1 MNEKCR
7 QLGSE
12 LAEVKELR
20 GDFARELEVGV
31 RSGDLN
37 GEELSNLRDVIN
49 ALLKGDTELA
59 KLRENMVSPGLEHL
73 KLREQYDAQ
82 VKVAWK
88 SGLFGLSPENRKRL
102 LTEDKDGRLS
112 GLSEPLLNIIAGS
125 RNSLKNLN
133 IPGLDFKF
141 EVDELPV
148 IERTGQ
154 KYPMPGWKEVQKILR
169 KPENR
174 EIIKEKSAQGFTQML
189 LVPFGCDLQIMAQK
203 FKTRVKE
210 LDEEGLNP
218 DGSSN
223 PQKGIFGAGGEKVE
237 FERDDDDNDS
247 VNIWESWDESQM
259 VYYPKKYDKKDHGG
273 ITKEDAIQIN
283 GAWQICFVEDL
294 EKMAVI
300 PEGADD
306 QKDVIGGRRRMDRK
320 GSFIKA
326 EFKDNPN
333 EPRISEY
340 KSAMDDKEKLTNPNA
355 YEHEIGFTP
364 EKYLWMQLTSLLAKE
379 KPVLMDYE
387 NNEWRGTYLTSCYN
401 DVFDHVP
408 IAFWNEPRRW
418 IILGGKVP
426 GSLVFD
432 CGARS
437 SVDISR

>member
-1 MNEKCR
+1 MDYELRMNNGKCR

-12 LAEVKELR
+12 LAELKGLR
-20 GDFARELEVGV
+20 DDFAREFEV
-31 RSGDLN
+31 RKASGDLN
-37 GEELSNLRDVIN
+37 GQRVVDLKNRIN

-73 KLREQYDAQ
+73 KLREQYDGQ
-82 VKVAWK
+82 VAVAWK
-88 SGLFGLSPENRKRL
+88 SGLFGESL
-102 LTEDKDGRLS
+102 DGQV
-112 GLSEPLLNIIAGS
+112 EAEKS
-125 RNSLKNLN
+125 R
-133 IPGLDFKF
+133 
-141 EVDELPV
+141 LPV

-154 KYPMPGWKEVQKILR
+154 KYTMPSWKEVQKILR

-189 LVPFGCDLQIMAQK
+189 IVPFGYDLKMMAQK

-210 LDEEGLNP
+210 LDEKGLNP

-223 PQKGIFGAGGEKVE
+223 PNKGIFGAGGEKVE
-237 FERDDDDNDS
+237 FNRADENYPAW
-247 VNIWESWDESQM
+247 IWEGWDESQM

-300 PEGADD
+300 PERADD
-306 QKDVIGGRRRMDRK
+306 QKDVIGGRRRMDRQ

-326 EFKDNPN
+326 DFKDNPN

-340 KSAMDDKEKLTNPNA
+340 KSAMDDKQKLINPNA
-355 YEHEIGFTP
+355 YEYEIGFTP

-379 KPVLMDYE
+379 KPILMDYE
-387 NNEWRGTYLTSCYN
+387 NNEWRGTYLTECYN
-401 DVFDHVP
+401 YALVFVP
-408 IAFWNEPRRW
+408 RARWRGSDRRIA
-418 IILGGKVP
+418 LGGYDP
-426 GSLVFD
+426 ADRGD
-432 CGARS
+432 RYGARS
-437 SVDISR
+437 SVDIKKQV

>member
-154 KYPMPGWKEVQKILR
+154 KYPMPSWKEVQKILR

-210 LDEEGLNP
+210 LDQSGLNP

-223 PQKGIFGAGGEKVE
+223 PNKGIFGAGGEKVE
-237 FERDDDDNDS
+237 FGRDDDNDP
-247 VNIWESWDESQM
+247 VNIWEGWDESQM
-259 VYYPKKYDKKDHGG
+259 VYYPKIYDTENHGG
-273 ITKEDAIQIN
+273 LNKEDAIRIN

-300 PEGADD
+300 PERADD
-306 QKDVIGGRRRMDRK
+306 QKDVIGGRRRMDRQ

-326 EFKDNPN
+326 DFKDNPN

-340 KSAMDDKEKLTNPNA
+340 KSAMDDKQKLINPNA
-355 YEHEIGFTP
+355 YEYEIGFTP

-379 KPVLMDYE
+379 KPILMDYE
-387 NNEWRGTYLTSCYN
+387 NNEWRGTYLTECYN
-401 DVFDHVP
+401 YALDRVP
-408 IAFWNEPRRW
+408 VAYWNGANRL
-418 IILGGKVP
+418 ISLGRDNP
-426 GSLVFD
+426 ADRSDD